1 MLLLGRLRNLLRI
14 HNKRKLTD
22 AERAK
27 IVNLHLSVDRCI
39 ERMTM
44 ILQRQLSFTQWVQSV
59 DDARTR
65 LILTLYYVD
74 GMDYNE
80 IQASMPFSLSDRRG
94 STAVKRIQRFKKT
107 LPKTD
112 DFVYVFPDNL
122 NAIEK
127 PTDIADAVNQQRITI
142 SVSAWKEGGYDE

>member
-14 HNKRKLTD
+14 HGKHELTD
-22 AERAK
+22 AERVK
-27 IVNLHLSVDRCI
+27 MVNLHLSVDRCI

-59 DDARTR
+59 DEVQTR
-65 LILTLYYVD
+65 LILTMYYVD
-74 GMDYNE
+74 GMDYKD
-80 IQASMPFSLSDRRG
+80 IQASMPFGLSDRRG
-94 STAVKRIQRFKKT
+94 STAMKRIQRFKKT

-112 DFVYVFPDNL
+112 DFVSVFPDNPS
-122 NAIEK
+122 AVEK
-127 PTDIADAVNQQRITI
+127 LSDIADAVNQQRTTI